1 MGGIG
6 MEYMDALGYIYS
18 FINYEKNLDKFT
30 YEEKKFYLER
40 MKHLLNLMGNPQNN
54 FKSIHI
60 AGTKGKGSTSA
71 FIFSVLKEA
80 GYKVGL
86 YTSPHLQT
94 LRERI
99 RIDSGL
105 ISKEELVELVNIAK
119 PYIEEAKKHP
129 IYGSPTFFEVLTAL
143 SFLYFFIKKVDFA
156 VIEVGL
162 GGRLDATNVIL
173 PLISVIT
180 PIGYDHMHILGNTL
194 SQIAFEKA
202 GIIKENIPVISSLQ
216 EEEAWNVIKKV
227 AIERRAPIIKIDEKY
242 SWQRLSFSNLGQEF
256 SINDGSNE
264 KIYFIPLLGNHQII
278 NAVTAYGVFE
288 VLKSKYFINIDN
300 ESIKKGFSKVEWRGR
315 FQILKENPMIV
326 LDGAHN
332 ISSAKALKDTVT
344 EYTKYDRLF
353 LICGMMKDKDTL
365 GFVSTLDPLVYSYHF
380 VPLPSNR
387 TRKPDELSEMVRSF
401 STKDTFSYVNFKEAY
416 EDVIKKAS
424 PTDLILI
431 TGSLYLVGEAL
442 DYFFGKL
449 D

>member
-6 MEYMDALGYIYS
+6 MEYKDALGYIYS

-105 ISKEELVELVNIAK
+105 ISEEELVELVNIAK

-173 PLISVIT
+173 PLVSVIT

-227 AIERRAPIIKIDEKY
+227 AIERRAPIIRIDEKY
-242 SWQRLSFSNLGQEF
+242 SWR
-256 SINDGSNE
+256 
-264 KIYFIPLLGNHQII
+264 
-278 NAVTAYGVFE
+278 
-288 VLKSKYFINIDN
+288 
-300 ESIKKGFSKVEWRGR
+300 RGR
-315 FQILKENPMIV
+315 
-326 LDGAHN
+326 
-332 ISSAKALKDTVT
+332 
-344 EYTKYDRLF
+344 YR
-353 LICGMMKDKDTL
+353 
-365 GFVSTLDPLVYSYHF
+365 
-380 VPLPSNR
+380 
-387 TRKPDELSEMVRSF
+387 
-401 STKDTFSYVNFKEAY
+401 
-416 EDVIKKAS
+416 
-424 PTDLILI
+424 
-431 TGSLYLVGEAL
+431 
-442 DYFFGKL
+442 
-449 D
+449 